1 MTKSRRDLLTYKM
14 ADTLP
19 EKGKLL
25 LTIED
30 MTEQSYQ
37 ASGIPTDERSDV
49 PDPVSAQTTRDQE
62 TWHSY
67 PDYAAAHALNNEFF
81 HGKRVRQN
89 ISQQY
94 DQDQLNESGRQL
106 LDHVFKLKFH
116 KSRFSR
122 RVDNEGV
129 HEVKNMG
136 FCSYMLREDSPLR
149 LPLIEALLSSQS
161 LCTILTDPSLQ
172 SNDNTSV
179 VMVFPRSG

>member
-19 EKGKLL
+19 EQGELL

-67 PDYAAAHALNNEFF
+67 PDYTA
-81 HGKRVRQN
+81 G
-89 ISQQY
+89 
-94 DQDQLNESGRQL
+94 ESEHLSAIRPGPTQ
-106 LDHVFKLKFH
+106 
-116 KSRFSR
+116 
-122 RVDNEGV
+122 
-129 HEVKNMG
+129 
-136 FCSYMLREDSPLR
+136 REWTSITR
-149 LPLIEALLSSQS
+149 S
-161 LCTILTDPSLQ
+161 CLQ
-172 SNDNTSV
+172 T
-179 VMVFPRSG
+179 